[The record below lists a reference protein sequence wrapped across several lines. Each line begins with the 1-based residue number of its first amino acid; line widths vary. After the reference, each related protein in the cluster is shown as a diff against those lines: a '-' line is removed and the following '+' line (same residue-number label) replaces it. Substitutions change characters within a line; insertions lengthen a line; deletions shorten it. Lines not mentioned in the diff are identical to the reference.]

1 MAGSRF
7 NTTEYAGYEFL
18 TQGWH
23 FDQIFILGG
32 VFAIGIVGTIGF
44 LLLTTAYRIA
54 DPAKISPF
62 EYSGLIATMLGGFIF
77 WGDIP
82 SMKEALGM
90 ILIVGSGIV
99 LFYRENRRNQTIASE
114 APLR

>member
-1 MAGSRF
+1 
-7 NTTEYAGYEFL
+7 
-18 TQGWH
+18 
-23 FDQIFILGG
+23 
-32 VFAIGIVGTIGF
+32 
-44 LLLTTAYRIA
+44 
-54 DPAKISPF
+54 
-62 EYSGLIATMLGGFIF
+62 LGGFIF

-90 ILIVGSGIV
+90 ILIVGSGLI